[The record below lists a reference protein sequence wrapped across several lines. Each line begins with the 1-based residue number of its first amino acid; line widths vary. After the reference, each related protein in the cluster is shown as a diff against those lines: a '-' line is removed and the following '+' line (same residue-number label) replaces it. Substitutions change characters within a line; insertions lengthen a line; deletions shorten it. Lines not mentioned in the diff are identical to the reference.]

1 MEGFLDALTDYEEL
15 NADARRSKA
24 IDKRDKAIAKAQQ
37 EYDAEMDSLDE
48 ELAEVVYR
56 MRQSTTAEEVREATD
71 LSYAHQKALLA
82 RFQGS
87 KNENTDHA
95 TGDSDASS
103 EGADGVDHDDT
114 EPGF

>member
-15 NADARRSKA
+15 NADARRNKA
-24 IDKRDKAIAKAQQ
+24 TEKRDKAIAKAQQ
-37 EYDAEMDSLDE
+37 EYDAEMDSLDQ

-71 LSYAHQKALLA
+71 LSYAHQKALLT

-87 KNENTDHA
+87 QNENTDQA

>member
-1 MEGFLDALTDYEEL
+1 MEGFLDTLTDYEEL
-15 NADARRSKA
+15 NADARRNKA
-24 IDKRDKAIAKAQQ
+24 TEKRDKAIAKAQQ

-82 RFQGS
+82 RFQDSQDDGADQPS
-87 KNENTDHA
+87 
-95 TGDSDASS
+95 GDSGAPS
-103 EGADGVDHDDT
+103 EGVDDDESADT
-114 EPGF
+114 EAGF